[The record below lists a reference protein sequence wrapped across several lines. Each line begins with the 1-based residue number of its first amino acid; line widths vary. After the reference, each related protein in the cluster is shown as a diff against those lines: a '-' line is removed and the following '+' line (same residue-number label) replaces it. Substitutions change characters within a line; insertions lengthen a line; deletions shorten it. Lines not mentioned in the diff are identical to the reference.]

1 VRQAGSRRV
10 GQAEACPPS
19 TFCYKVLDSSLNS
32 IYAETMATVEPL
44 RRRAQPVPLEDHA
57 LDHLRY
63 IRETMERA
71 GSFTAVP
78 GWGGVAMGA
87 TALAAAGFASHAAS
101 RIAWLTGWLLE
112 GAIAIA
118 IGFLSMYRK
127 ARAAGLPL
135 WSAPL
140 RKFLFSFAPP
150 LIAGAALTVALWRA
164 EAFASIAGVWLALY
178 GAGITAGGAFSVRV
192 VPVMGVCFLG
202 FGVAALF
209 SPVAWGDVWLGAGF
223 GGLHILFGAII
234 ARKYG
239 G

>member
-1 VRQAGSRRV
+1 
-10 GQAEACPPS
+10 
-19 TFCYKVLDSSLNS
+19 
-32 IYAETMATVEPL
+32 MASVEPL
-44 RRRAQPVPLEDHA
+44 RNRAQPIPLHDHA

-87 TALAAAGFASHAAS
+87 TALAAAGIASHAAS
-101 RIAWLTGWLLE
+101 RALWLLSWLAE
-112 GAIAIA
+112 GALAIA
-118 IGFLSMYRK
+118 IGFFSMERK

-135 WSAPL
+135 WSAPV
-140 RKFLFSFAPP
+140 RKFLYSFLPP
-150 LIAGAALTVALWRA
+150 LIAGAALTVTLWRA
-164 EAFASIAGVWLALY
+164 GLFGAIPGVWLMLY

-192 VPVMGVCFLG
+192 IPVMGMCFLAL
-202 FGVAALF
+202 GVIALLA
-209 SPVAWGDVWLGAGF
+209 PVTWPDVWLGTGF
-223 GGLHILFGAII
+223 GGLHIIFGAMI